1 MQVTTT
7 RWERD
12 TGWSQSL
19 SEIGHPVHLQIFFA
33 SRDLIELPQSP
44 WKDLLAAHPEALCLG
59 CSTAGEISDSRVVDH
74 SITVALIG
82 FATVSVRSAIAPV
95 SSGED
100 SRNAG
105 AALARD
111 LEAPGLRHVW
121 VLCDGT
127 TVNGTALIRGLR
139 EKLPASVQITG
150 GLAGDG
156 SRFESTCIVRGPE
169 VRRRHVLG
177 LGFYGDDLVVSHG
190 FAGGWTPFGPKRLI
204 THSVDNVLYTL
215 DDQPALNLY
224 KRYLGER
231 SVDLPATGLLFP
243 LQLLPDRTTETGTVR
258 TILAIDE
265 AQQSLTFAGDM
276 PRGSYVRLMKASAD
290 ELIEGA
296 DHAAAQSALPTT
308 TEQPHFAFLV
318 SCVGRRLVMGQ
329 RVDEEVEATLKR
341 LQPGTKAIGFYSY
354 GQISTGCPSPGCE
367 LHNQTMTLTLLA
379 ETLRK

>member
-19 SEIGHPVHLQIFFA
+19 SEIGHAVHLQIFFG

-44 WKDLLAAHPEALCLG
+44 WRELLAAQPEALCLG
-59 CSTAGEISDSRVVDH
+59 CSTAGEISDSRMVDH
-74 SITVALIG
+74 SITAALIG
-82 FATVSVRSAIAPV
+82 FASSSVRSAIAPV
-95 SSGED
+95 VSGED
-100 SRNAG
+100 SQNAG
-105 AALARD
+105 VALASELDR
-111 LEAPGLRHVW
+111 PGLRHVW
-121 VLCDGT
+121 VLSDGT
-127 TVNGTALIRGLR
+127 AVNGTALIRGLR
-139 EKLPASVQITG
+139 EKLSPSVQITG

-156 SRFESTCIVRGPE
+156 SRFESTCVVRGPE

-177 LGFYGDDLVVSHG
+177 LGFYGDDLVVTHG

-215 DDQPALNLY
+215 DDQPALELY

-231 SVDLPATGLLFP
+231 SIGLPATGLLFP
-243 LQLLPDRTTETGTVR
+243 LQLLPERSSEAGTVR
-258 TILAIDE
+258 TILAVDDSG
-265 AQQSLTFAGDM
+265 QSLTFAGDM
-276 PRGSYVRLMKASAD
+276 PLGSYVRLMKASAD

-296 DHAAAQSALPTT
+296 ERAATHSALPSG
-308 TEQPHFAFLV
+308 TEQPHFALLI

-329 RVDEEVEATLKR
+329 RVDEEVEAALSR
-341 LQPGTKAIGFYSY
+341 LQPGTKAVGFYSY
-354 GQISTGCPSPGCE
+354 GQISTGGLSPGCD

-379 ETLRK
+379 ERLQK